1 MKPINVVIV
10 DDNQDSLEILEF
22 FIGELKEFTIV
33 DTCRTGEELIDSVM
47 KNEVALVIADINMPG
62 KNGMV
67 AIKECLEFS
76 PSLKFI
82 FVTGYN
88 EFAVEAFA
96 ISAVDYIV
104 KPIEKIRLYKAL
116 ERAKTQL
123 VSDRMESEEKSSNK
137 RLSVRSNSSFYYIP
151 FEDII
156 FIEKSGKKCIIYT
169 TSQAVETYENIS
181 DIFEQLD
188 QTFYRTH
195 RSYIV
200 NLRMIS
206 HITPKNETYFA
217 YFSNLEKYAHISKLK
232 INEVQELLAQI
243 TKT

>member
-1 MKPINVVIV
+1 LKPINVIIV
-10 DDNQDSLEILEF
+10 DDNQDSLEILKF
-22 FIGELKEFTIV
+22 FVNQIKDFRIV
-33 DTCRTGEELIDSVM
+33 DTCKNGEQLIDSVM
-47 KNEVALVIADINMPG
+47 KYKADLVIADINMPQKSG
-62 KNGMV
+62 LE
-67 AIKECLEFS
+67 AIKECLEFTAD
-76 PSLKFI
+76 LKFI

-104 KPIEKIRLYKAL
+104 KPIEKIRIFKAL
-116 ERAKTQL
+116 ERAKTIINNERTEL
-123 VSDRMESEEKSSNK
+123 GDTGIK

-151 FEDII
+151 FQDII

-169 TSQAVETYENIS
+169 NTQTIETYENIS

-188 QTFYRTH
+188 QNFYRTH

-200 NLRMIS
+200 NLRMLS

-217 YFSNLEKYAHISKLK
+217 YFTNHEKYAHISKLK

-243 TKT
+243 TKF

>member
-22 FIGELKEFTIV
+22 FIGELKEFSIV
-33 DTCRTGEELIDSVM
+33 DTCRTGEALIDSVM
-47 KNEVALVIADINMPG
+47 KNKVDLVVADINMPE
-62 KNGMV
+62 KSGMV

-76 PSLKFI
+76 PDLKFI

-123 VSDRMESEEKSSNK
+123 LSERAESEEKIPSK

-169 TSQAVETYENIS
+169 TSQEVETYENIS
-181 DIFEQLD
+181 DIYEQLD

-232 INEVQELLAQI
+232 INEVQDLLAQI
-243 TKT
+243 TKS

>member
-123 VSDRMESEEKSSNK
+123 ISDRMESEEKSSNK